1 MKILAW
7 GTGND
12 FKLIMEHAE
21 WKSGFE
27 ITGFLESKKCKNTY
41 EFKGRKIPVYD
52 PHEIKLLEY
61 DYILISNGYFEECW
75 VVLNENSVDSEKI
88 IVPYFNRIFKDKN
101 LIASRCSKCFQ
112 NAIEVIEILNKQHH
126 YIENKRILIYGDGV
140 YLWQFLS
147 VSTKK
152 MGVEIIGVVTTTHSI
167 QGYIKIFGR
176 ETKII
181 EQYEM
186 RNLDFDMILIL
197 DQNALNLYAELSMT
211 IDRNKLS
218 IPFMT
223 GIEENKYEIVVR
235 LLPYLFD
242 AENIVDTLSTL
253 YSSGRQPQHMTY
265 DILNYSLFNCLEY
278 RKLGFSYPTIGRGVS
293 DDYTR
298 IRTLELLIGEINKK
312 KLEGS
317 IAEVGVF
324 GGEFSKILKYYFKN
338 KDIYLYDTFE
348 GFDERDYAE
357 ELKNENFTE
366 EWMQIFKNTSLES
379 VQKLVGKEENIHY
392 RKGWF
397 PESILDEERKRKFCL
412 VSLDVDMYAP
422 TLEGL
427 KFFYPRLEEGGYIM
441 IHEYNAIILKNGI
454 IQDFS
459 GIKRA
464 VKDFEIQYGNIQYV
478 PIADRNGSLIIT
490 K

>member
-1 MKILAW
+1 MKILVW
-7 GTGND
+7 GTGRD
-12 FKLIMEHAE
+12 FNLILENAI
-21 WKSGFE
+21 WNSGVE
-27 ITGFLESKKCKNTY
+27 IIGFLESKKLQNTFEYKNR
-41 EFKGRKIPVYD
+41 ELPVYA
-52 PHEIKLLEY
+52 PYEIQLLEY
-61 DYILISNGYFEECW
+61 DYILISNGYFEECS
-75 VVLNENSVDSEKI
+75 LILERNNIDSEKI
-88 IVPYFNRIFKDKN
+88 IVPYFNRIIRDKS
-101 LIASRCSKCFQ
+101 LIISKSKMCFQ
-112 NAIEVIEILNKQHH
+112 NAIEIVEILNKQHH
-126 YIENKRILIYGDGV
+126 YIENKKILLYGDSV

-147 VSTKK
+147 VSVQKI
-152 MGVEIIGVVTTTHSI
+152 GVEIIGVVTTTHSV
-167 QGYIKIFGR
+167 QGYIKIFGK

-181 EQYEM
+181 EKYEIN
-186 RNLDFDMILIL
+186 NLDYDMILIL
-197 DQNALNLYAELSMT
+197 DQNALNIYAELSLN

-223 GIEENKYEIVVR
+223 GIEENKYEVVVR
-235 LLPYLFD
+235 LLPYLFE

-278 RKLGFSYPTIGRGVS
+278 RKLGFPYPTIGRGVS

-298 IRTLELLIGEINKK
+298 IRTLELLISEINKK
-312 KLEGS
+312 KLEGD

-324 GGEFSKILKYYFKN
+324 GGEFSKILKYYFGHKE
-338 KDIYLYDTFE
+338 IYLYDTFE

-357 ELKNENFTE
+357 ELKYENFTE

-379 VQKLVGKEENIHY
+379 VQNLVGKEENIHY

-397 PESILDEERKRKFCL
+397 PESILDEERKRKFCF

-441 IHEYNAIILKNGI
+441 IHEYNAIILKDGI

-459 GIKRA
+459 GIKKA
-464 VKDFEIQYGNIQYV
+464 VKDFEMQYGSIQYV